1 MSPQD
6 MANCA
11 YGLSIMSFDIEN
23 PSDVSFRGAHE
34 SLISMIKSSG
44 RVLLPTITTHNH
56 DDGSSTGRSRNVG
69 DNTSDDDYIDGV
81 LDTNATTTTT
91 STETLLNSNRSS
103 SSSSSSSSSTSSIDQ
118 RRWKKSAQLLSRE
131 EIEQLRIFA
140 HYVKVLLTRKCWC
153 LYYLFMTTLIMMI
166 IAMIIAMMTACH
178 HDDKDDDADNI
189 YMYIYNCLPVSLTH
203 VSLIFDNYS

>member
-44 RVLLPTITTHNH
+44 RVLLPTIMTHN
-56 DDGSSTGRSRNVG
+56 DDGSSSSTSRSRNVG

-91 STETLLNSNRSS
+91 SIETLLNSNRSS
-103 SSSSSSSSSTSSIDQ
+103 SSCSSSTSSIDQ

-153 LYYLFMTTLIMMI
+153 LY
-166 IAMIIAMMTACH
+166 
-178 HDDKDDDADNI
+178 
-189 YMYIYNCLPVSLTH
+189 S
-203 VSLIFDNYS
+203 

>member
-44 RVLLPTITTHNH
+44 RVLLPRIMTQNEN
-56 DDGSSTGRSRNVG
+56 DGG
-69 DNTSDDDYIDGV
+69 
-81 LDTNATTTTT
+81 
-91 STETLLNSNRSS
+91 
-103 SSSSSSSSSTSSIDQ
+103 SSSSSTSSSGNVADTSDDGGVLDTIAATPTTINVLSSVESLLDSNRSGSSRSIDQ

-140 HYVKVLLTRKCWC
+140 HYVKVLLTRKCC
-153 LYYLFMTTLIMMI
+153 VCT
-166 IAMIIAMMTACH
+166 
-178 HDDKDDDADNI
+178 I
-189 YMYIYNCLPVSLTH
+189 YS
-203 VSLIFDNYS
+203 